1 MFYNFFRRPRAD
13 HIMMLGDLLVD
24 IDCYNHCIEREDE
37 IELVFNP
44 FDNWYINRIFS
55 YQIYMYLIAIK
66 ISSVF
71 FSANS
76 SIHTVAFFT
85 YT

>member
-1 MFYNFFRRPRAD
+1 MWKLNVKF
-13 HIMMLGDLLVD
+13 
-24 IDCYNHCIEREDE
+24 CIEREDE
-37 IELVFNP
+37 IELVPNP

-55 YQIYMYLIAIK
+55 NQIYMYLIAIK
-66 ISSVF
+66 VSSVF

-85 YT
+85 YTSNFFVPFLSKPRGTS

>member
-1 MFYNFFRRPRAD
+1 MNVKF
-13 HIMMLGDLLVD
+13 
-24 IDCYNHCIEREDE
+24 CIEREDE
-37 IELVFNP
+37 IELVPNP
-44 FDNWYINRIFS
+44 FDNWYMDRIFS
-55 YQIYMYLIAIK
+55 NQIYMYMYLIAIK
-66 ISSVF
+66 FSSVF